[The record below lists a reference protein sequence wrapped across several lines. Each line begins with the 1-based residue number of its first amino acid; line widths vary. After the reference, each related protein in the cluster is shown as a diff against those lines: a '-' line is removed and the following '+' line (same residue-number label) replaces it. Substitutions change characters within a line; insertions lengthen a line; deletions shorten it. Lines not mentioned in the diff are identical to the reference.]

1 MSSVGEWVVLGLNPS
16 PENVEM
22 KTKGSKT
29 ESERVKQEQEDLS
42 NISEREKE
50 SNTQKLYY
58 YIIYYFIIYYVIMYD
73 NSIVFI

>member
-42 NISEREKE
+42 NISERERE
-50 SNTQKLYY
+50 QHTEIILLYY
-58 YIIYYFIIYYVIMYD
+58 ILFHYILCYYV
-73 NSIVFI
+73 